1 MAKMWEFDA
10 FIDEGDEDFA
20 SYVERF
26 GHYCKVANVQDEE
39 LKKSAFITAIGKKAY
54 KTLKDLLLPSKPEEK
69 SFKDLV
75 KVLSEHYGPT
85 SQVIAE
91 RFKFNRRY
99 QGEGESV
106 AVFAVA
112 LKHMAAKCEFGQF
125 LDDALRDRFVAGLRN
140 PAIQTGLLKKKEL
153 TFETACE
160 FAKSVELAERESRG
174 FRPVAGT
181 DAEVHAI
188 KKTSRKPVS
197 GSETR
202 TAKNKCYRC
211 GEEHDANSCRYRKTR
226 CYHCKRTGHLSRVCR
241 SRQTTADAVHNVDD
255 EQPDSELLLYSV
267 YHVGTTKRPYEV
279 EVRLEGMTVKMQVD
293 TGAAV
298 SLLSESLFKLLK
310 QPPSLAQCALKLKTY
325 GGTPLEV
332 IGQGQVAVEYNGQ
345 RKVLQII
352 VVPGDK
358 PALLGRDWIESL
370 GVDLNSIHEVH
381 TELAPDSLVRRTNAV
396 QHTRTPPYHPASNGA
411 AERLV
416 QTVKRSLLRQFR
428 DEEST
433 GVTRTIR
440 HRLDQFLFVYR
451 NTPCPTT
458 GKTPAELFL
467 SWKPRTRLSILH
479 PELAKRTER
488 GITQGQSRPN
498 GTSWREFEAGD
509 SVRVRG
515 TRPGDPRWLEGT
527 VVRRVSLST
536 YIVRVQSQ
544 ERVIHVDDITSHAF
558 AIPAPRTIRIPEETS
573 TQQPPDPALA
583 VQPQVEDETGTPLAT
598 PVSTEDEVATENNA
612 PVPQLRRSS
621 RTRKQP
627 ERYGFETK

>member
-39 LKKSAFITAIGKKAY
+39 LKKSAFITAIGKKVY

-241 SRQTTADAVHNVDD
+241 SRQTTADAVHNVDY

-279 EVRLEGMTVKMQVD
+279 EVRLE
-293 TGAAV
+293 
-298 SLLSESLFKLLK
+298 ESLFKLLK

-381 TELAPDSLVRRTNAV
+381 TELAPDSLVRRYASV
-396 QHTRTPPYHPASNGA
+396 FSPGLGLIRGFQAKLVLKEGSLPVFCKARPVPYAIREPVREELKDLLADGV
-411 AERLV
+411 LV
-416 QTVKRSLLRQFR
+416 A
-428 DEEST
+428 
-433 GVTRTIR
+433 VTRS
-440 HRLDQFLFVYR
+440 D
-451 NTPCPTT
+451 
-458 GKTPAELFL
+458 
-467 SWKPRTRLSILH
+467 W
-479 PELAKRTER
+479 
-488 GITQGQSRPN
+488 
-498 GTSWREFEAGD
+498 
-509 SVRVRG
+509 
-515 TRPGDPRWLEGT
+515 
-527 VVRRVSLST
+527 
-536 YIVRVQSQ
+536 
-544 ERVIHVDDITSHAF
+544 
-558 AIPAPRTIRIPEETS
+558 
-573 TQQPPDPALA
+573 
-583 VQPQVEDETGTPLAT
+583 AT
-598 PVSTEDEVATENNA
+598 PIVA
-612 PVPQLRRSS
+612 
-621 RTRKQP
+621 
-627 ERYGFETK
+627 